1 MENIIAGSAS
11 LFAGQIE
18 HTIEE
23 NLASIIA
30 NRPTYTK
37 DGLLYCAICDEPM
50 QKKVKPPINR
60 IVNIDCLCDRV
71 AREEKEAK
79 KRRDAADKRRKIAF
93 GSANSKKL
101 AFTLQ
106 ADDRRNPLA
115 SQQIATYCEHFD
127 EHRKDGRGLLLY
139 SVHNGGGKTF
149 FASAAANELIDR
161 GYAVRVTNFADLRD
175 EMTDY
180 KAFGHLN
187 REDFIHKLRALDLI
201 VIDDLGAEND
211 TQYTTE
217 IEYRI
222 IDDLTDNRVP
232 LIVTT
237 NHTPKEM
244 DGVTDRA
251 KKRIFERIIGNC
263 IPIKIDPPEKVDDH
277 HISRRIEQC
286 KQNTVAFYESL
297 GSL

>member
-1 MENIIAGSAS
+1 MENVLKGSAS
-11 LFAGQIE
+11 LFAEQIE
-18 HTIEE
+18 HTIEA
-23 NLASIIA
+23 NLESIIE
-30 NRPTYTK
+30 NRQTYTK

-60 IVNIDCLCDRV
+60 IVNIDCLCDR
-71 AREEKEAK
+71 EAK
-79 KRRDAADKRRKIAF
+79 EEREAKRRREAADNRRKIAF

-115 SQQIATYCEHFD
+115 SQQIAAYCEHFS

-149 FASAAANELIDR
+149 FASAAANELIDH

-187 REDFIHKLRALDLI
+187 IGLGTGFNKSQMCFISEVDYKVRKRKIVHDIAVGLNLI
-201 VIDDLGAEND
+201 QPKA
-211 TQYTTE
+211 E
-217 IEYRI
+217 IE
-222 IDDLTDNRVP
+222 
-232 LIVTT
+232 
-237 NHTPKEM
+237 
-244 DGVTDRA
+244 
-251 KKRIFERIIGNC
+251 ER
-263 IPIKIDPPEKVDDH
+263 
-277 HISRRIEQC
+277 S
-286 KQNTVAFYESL
+286 
-297 GSL
+297 